1 VATFDAKQHPA
12 QAAALVREPSTL
24 DLSSA
29 QWQQVR
35 QDVKDRSV
43 FSAHVVKAQFLQ
55 DVKTETAQLVS
66 PTTKEDG
73 TPRKSGEFINADTV
87 RGNLRAA
94 MNKIGFEPGEDGAP
108 AMIPLNDARLDLI
121 IKTERDKAWG
131 FGRVARDTDAES
143 LAVAPCWELIE
154 FGAPEEPRDWPAR
167 WEAAGGEFY
176 GGGRMIARKDDTE
189 FWQALGNGEGLD
201 AKEARDAIG
210 FPPPMAY
217 NSSANLE
224 DVMMDEAV
232 ELGVIERGE
241 MMGDAQPDG
250 MNDALEYSAEDMDPD
265 LLAAL
270 VSGARGLIK
279 LAGGKIQLA
288 GGA

>member
-1 VATFDAKQHPA
+1 M
-12 QAAALVREPSTL
+12 L
-24 DLSSA
+24 DLSA
-29 QWQQVR
+29 EQWQQVR

-55 DVKTETAQLVS
+55 EVKTETAQLVS
-66 PTTKEDG
+66 PATKEDG
-73 TPRKSGEFINADTV
+73 TPRKLGEFINADTV

-94 MNKIGFEPGEDGAP
+94 MNKIGFEPGEDGTP

-143 LAVAPCWELIE
+143 LAVAPCWELVE
-154 FGAPEEPRDWPAR
+154 FGAPDEPRDWPAR

-176 GGGRMIARKDDTE
+176 QGRMVARKGDAE
-189 FWQALGNGEGLD
+189 FWQALGDGEGLSEHD
-201 AKEARDAIG
+201 ARDAIG

-241 MMGDAQPDG
+241 ALGDAQP
-250 MNDALEYSAEDMDPD
+250 
-265 LLAAL
+265 
-270 VSGARGLIK
+270 R
-279 LAGGKIQLA
+279 Q
-288 GGA
+288 